1 MTRAD
6 HPSVAAII
14 LAAGASTR
22 MGGRP
27 KLLLT
32 HHGVPLVR
40 RAVETAVSGGCTDV
54 IVVLGANHEQYRT
67 QLQGTAARL
76 LHNPEFSQGMSSS
89 IRVGIEALA
98 EDTQAAIIMLADQ
111 PFIDPG
117 VIERLITTYVTSKAR
132 IVACDYGGVRGAPV
146 LFDRALFLELLLLEG
161 DQGGRHV
168 MTIYPR
174 NVTTIEISPT
184 AAADIDTPEDARR
197 LLPNE

>member
-1 MTRAD
+1 MTGPDR
-6 HPSVAAII
+6 PPVAAVI

-22 MGGRP
+22 MGKP

-40 RAVETAVSGGCTDV
+40 NAVETAVGGGCTDV
-54 IVVLGANHEQYRT
+54 VVVLGANHEQYRP
-67 QLQGTAARL
+67 QLQGTPARL
-76 LHNPEFSQGMSSS
+76 LHNPEFSLGMSSS

-98 EDTQAAIIMLADQ
+98 EDTRAAIIMLADQ
-111 PFIDPG
+111 PFIDGG

-132 IVACDYGGVRGAPV
+132 IVACAYDGVQGAPV

-161 DQGGRHV
+161 DQGARQV

-174 NVTTIEISPT
+174 NVTAIEISPN
-184 AAADIDTPEDARR
+184 AATDIDTPEDARR
-197 LLPNE
+197 LLPDD

>member
-1 MTRAD
+1 MTGPGR
-6 HPSVAAII
+6 PPVAAII

-22 MGGRP
+22 MGGP

-40 RAVETAVSGGCTDV
+40 RAVETAVGGGCTDV
-54 IVVLGANHEQYRT
+54 VVVLGANHEQYRP
-67 QLQGTAARL
+67 QLQGTPARL

-98 EDTQAAIIMLADQ
+98 EDTRAAIIMLADQ
-111 PFIDPG
+111 PFIDRG

-132 IVACDYGGVRGAPV
+132 IVACAYDGVQGAPV

-161 DQGGRHV
+161 DQGARQV

-174 NVTTIEISPT
+174 NVTAIEISPH
-184 AAADIDTPEDARR
+184 AATDIDTPEDARR
-197 LLPNE
+197 LLPDD

>member
-1 MTRAD
+1 MTGAD
-6 HPSVAAII
+6 RPLVAAII

-22 MGGRP
+22 MGRP

-40 RAVETAVSGGCTDV
+40 RAVEAAVGGGCTDAV
-54 IVVLGANHEQYRT
+54 VVLGASHEQYRPL
-67 QLQGTAARL
+67 LQGTPARL

-98 EDTQAAIIMLADQ
+98 ENTRAAIIMLADQ
-111 PFIDPG
+111 PFIDRG

-132 IVACDYGGVRGAPV
+132 IVACAYDGVHGAPV

-161 DQGGRHV
+161 DQGARQV

-174 NVTTIEISPT
+174 HVTAIEISPD
-184 AAADIDTPEDARR
+184 AATDIDTPEDARR
-197 LLPNE
+197 LLPDD